1 MRREPAFVNEII
13 ARKDKVSEVYFSF
26 GSFPNG
32 RSSILRRTDTLPW
45 EALTLQENDL
55 KRISNEG
62 IPLNLLFNAMCY
74 GEDSQ
79 SRAFF
84 ESVGQTVDYFQNGF
98 GLKAVTTTSPLIAR
112 FIKDNF
118 DGIDVRASVNMSIG
132 SVEGFDYV
140 KDYFDSFYASREL
153 NRDFDALSKIKKWC
167 DENGKSLYGL
177 ANSGCLNNCS
187 AHVFHDNLV
196 AHESEIAKMDNGYSF
211 EGICKQYLSKEEN
224 RRALVDNTS
233 YIRPEDI
240 YLYEEI
246 FSSLKLAT
254 RVHRDPTGV
263 LRAYTSGGFSG
274 NILDLTEP
282 SHSGLIYPYILENR
296 RLKSTVKDG
305 KLKYENFEDALI
317 KLEEDIY
324 VNSTDD

>member
-1 MRREPAFVNEII
+1 MRREPTFINEII
-13 ARKDKVSEVYFSF
+13 ALKDTVSEVYFSF
-26 GSFPNG
+26 GTFPNG
-32 RSSILRRTDTLPW
+32 RNSVLRNTDTLPW

-55 KRISNEG
+55 RRISDSG

-79 SRAFF
+79 SRSFF
-84 ESVGQTVDYFQNGF
+84 ESVGQTVDFFQSGF
-98 GLKAVTTTSPLIAR
+98 TLKAVTTTSPLIAR

-140 KDYFDSFYASREL
+140 KDYFDSFYAAREL
-153 NRDFDALSKIKKWC
+153 NRDFEALYKVKKWC
-167 DENGKSLYGL
+167 DENGKRLYGL

-224 RRALVDNTS
+224 RHALIDNTS
-233 YIRPEDI
+233 FIRPEDV

-246 FSSLKLAT
+246 FGSLKLAN
-254 RVHRDPTGV
+254 RVHRDPAGV
-263 LRAYTSGGFSG
+263 LRAYTSGAFSG

-282 SHSGLIYPYILENR
+282 SHSGLIYPYILENK
-296 RLKSTVKDG
+296 RLNSVVMDG
-305 KLKYENFEDALI
+305 KLKYEDYENALI
-317 KLEEDIY
+317 KLQEDIY